1 MAALTLAVA
10 LAAPYLFVYDLTILA
25 PAWIWLVDWY
35 LSRDLPASVGRV
47 LYAGYLA
54 PLVAPIVP
62 FIHIQPSVLCLAFLL
77 VALWRFHD
85 APARVTTAAAR
96 AAPSVGVNTA
106 HRGSA

>member
-25 PAWIWLVDWY
+25 PVWIWLVDWY

-54 PLVAPIVP
+54 PLFAPIVP
-62 FIHIQPSVLCLAFLL
+62 FLHVQPSVLCLAFLI
-77 VALWRFHD
+77 VALWRSHE
-85 APARVTTAAAR
+85 APMRATTATAR
-96 AAPSVGVNTA
+96 AAATLE
-106 HRGSA
+106 